1 MNEALW
7 RDACAVS
14 HSHPDLLRRMIEQGT
29 PGNVL
34 EGGTAGGGSA
44 LALLELVPV
53 DWHFLV
59 TVDPWGTRPYATSS
73 ARYGEN
79 FQRGALCT
87 IGNWA
92 YDLGKNWH
100 HFKMESLE
108 FFEHVA
114 PLGCWYGGEHR
125 DYRFDTVFLDGEH
138 MVETVIQELWFL
150 RGKSQIFP
158 LEPCLN
164 PNAVIFVDNANHEQG
179 KGIGMEQALQMWAD
193 ENRFTLKLIPLPDN
207 DLLAELRAA
216 E

>member
-7 RDACAVS
+7 RDASGIA
-14 HSHPDLLRRMIEQGT
+14 HSHPDLLRRMVEQGS

-34 EGGTAGGGSA
+34 EIGTAGGGSA
-44 LALLELVPV
+44 LALLELVP
-53 DWHFLV
+53 DSEHFLV
-59 TVDPWGTRPYATSS
+59 TVDPWGIRPYATSG

-87 IGNWA
+87 LGRWA

-114 PLGCWYGGEHR
+114 PLGCWYGGQKRE
-125 DYRFDTVFLDGEH
+125 YRFSTVFLDGEH
-138 MVETVIQELWFL
+138 MIPVVMEELDHCHL
-150 RGKSQIFP
+150 R
-158 LEPCLN
+158 LEPGG
-164 PNAVIFVDNANHEQG
+164 VIYVDNANHEQG
-179 KGIGMEQALQMWAD
+179 KGIGMEQALQAWAD
-193 ENRFTLKLIPLPDN
+193 SMNYALKLIPLPDR
-207 DLLAELRAA
+207 DLLAELRTA

>member
-7 RDACAVS
+7 RDACAIS

-34 EGGTAGGGSA
+34 EIGTAGGGSA

-73 ARYGEN
+73 ACYGEN

-87 IGNWA
+87 IGKWA

-138 MVETVIQELWFL
+138 MVPIVLQELDGLVTFKNDDFARL
-150 RGKSQIFP
+150 KS
-158 LEPCLN
+158 N
-164 PNAVIFVDNANHEQG
+164 GVIFVDNANHEQG